1 VTLALLLWAIV
12 GPSGRRRSP
21 AGLAVVA
28 AKPPSKLQAHT
39 RLFPGAGQRLLFRL
53 RRLSGDAKAIGW
65 AATRNVRSVGT
76 PTGPVADNETTRLQL
91 LFSRR
96 RAPAARPPSR
106 EATGTTGGR
115 CGRAGGKRSAMT
127 VDLLCPAK
135 GAIFASA
142 AAVMALR
149 DLLIEKGI
157 ITSDDFVEAL
167 DRHRAYVI
175 EQLRQRRVEES
186 DSTPRRSRRRPPGRS
201 RTTP

>member
-1 VTLALLLWAIV
+1 
-12 GPSGRRRSP
+12 
-21 AGLAVVA
+21 
-28 AKPPSKLQAHT
+28 
-39 RLFPGAGQRLLFRL
+39 
-53 RRLSGDAKAIGW
+53 
-65 AATRNVRSVGT
+65 
-76 PTGPVADNETTRLQL
+76 
-91 LFSRR
+91 
-96 RAPAARPPSR
+96 
-106 EATGTTGGR
+106 
-115 CGRAGGKRSAMT
+115 MT

-149 DLLIEKGI
+149 GLLIEKGI

-201 RTTP
+201 RATP